1 MDVLQEL
8 LSPEGVIDPRYLA
21 ARRSFWAYCQLVNPK
36 FFRPE
41 RIYLHELA
49 DTLQALYEGTLLN
62 PETGER
68 YLKLMLNMPPR
79 HGKSYILTLFTQ
91 WVLGRNNEMRIIT
104 VSYNEVL
111 AGRFAR
117 NVRDGISATKVD
129 NNLSIFADVF
139 PGTRIKYG
147 DSAMQM
153 WALEGQYFNYLAAGF
168 GGTITGV
175 GCSIGIIDD
184 PIKNDQEAFND
195 AVLEAQWAWY
205 CDTFLS
211 RVEEG
216 GLQILNMT
224 RWSTKDLCGRIL
236 DSEEAGEW
244 YVFRRPAYN
253 EATGQ
258 MLCEQLLSLRSY
270 QRKRRLTSDAIAD
283 ANYQQQPV
291 DIKGKLY
298 TKFATYQDIP
308 RDPAGRSLLE
318 RVVAYV
324 DTADTG
330 ADYLCALVAGEYR
343 GELWMLDV
351 YYTDEPMEVTEPATA
366 ELLYRN
372 SCTQAWIESNNG
384 GRGFARN
391 VERLLYD
398 THGSRRTRVE
408 WFCQSANK
416 QARILSGS
424 TYVMDHIYM
433 PEDWAT
439 RWPKYHKDMTTYQ
452 RTGKNKHDDAPDAT
466 TGLGERLTTGP
477 GEFTIY

>member
-168 GGTITGV
+168 GGTITG
-175 GCSIGIIDD
+175 
-184 PIKNDQEAFND
+184 
-195 AVLEAQWAWY
+195 
-205 CDTFLS
+205 
-211 RVEEG
+211 
-216 GLQILNMT
+216 
-224 RWSTKDLCGRIL
+224 
-236 DSEEAGEW
+236 
-244 YVFRRPAYN
+244 
-253 EATGQ
+253 
-258 MLCEQLLSLRSY
+258 
-270 QRKRRLTSDAIAD
+270 RRL
-283 ANYQQQPV
+283 
-291 DIKGKLY
+291 
-298 TKFATYQDIP
+298 
-308 RDPAGRSLLE
+308 
-318 RVVAYV
+318 
-324 DTADTG
+324 
-330 ADYLCALVAGEYR
+330 
-343 GELWMLDV
+343 LD
-351 YYTDEPMEVTEPATA
+351 
-366 ELLYRN
+366 R
-372 SCTQAWIESNNG
+372 
-384 GRGFARN
+384 
-391 VERLLYD
+391 
-398 THGSRRTRVE
+398 H
-408 WFCQSANK
+408 
-416 QARILSGS
+416 
-424 TYVMDHIYM
+424 H
-433 PEDWAT
+433 
-439 RWPKYHKDMTTYQ
+439 
-452 RTGKNKHDDAPDAT
+452 
-466 TGLGERLTTGP
+466 
-477 GEFTIY
+477 